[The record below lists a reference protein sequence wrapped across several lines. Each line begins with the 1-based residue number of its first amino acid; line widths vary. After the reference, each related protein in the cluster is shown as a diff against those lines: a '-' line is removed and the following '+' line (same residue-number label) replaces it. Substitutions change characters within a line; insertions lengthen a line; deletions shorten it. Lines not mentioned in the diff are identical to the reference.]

1 MVERASGYFFCT
13 FLTLFLLNVP
23 FIVCDFVFAAKEGCA
38 QFEINGMAL
47 TLQSWLVVDAI
58 CRIVICSAFLVSS
71 LITLF
76 KEETG
81 IKFGTYSFLG
91 LIIYSIF
98 QLAWFITG
106 AVLYWGD
113 LDKDKVCDA
122 MTIGYMYSVL
132 ILGFLTF
139 IANGIVGIK
148 SWL

>member
-1 MVERASGYFFCT
+1 MVEKASGYFFCT
-13 FLTLFLLNVP
+13 FLTLFILNIP

-38 QFEINGMAL
+38 QMDVKGMSL
-47 TLQSWLVVDAI
+47 TLESWLLVDAI
-58 CRIVICSAFLVSS
+58 CRIGICSMFLFSS

-76 KEETG
+76 KEEPG
-81 IKFGTYSFLG
+81 VKFGKYSFFG
-91 LIIYSIF
+91 LILYSIF

-106 AVLYWGD
+106 GVLYWGD

-132 ILGFLTF
+132 ILGFMTF
-139 IANGIVGIK
+139 IANLIVGIK